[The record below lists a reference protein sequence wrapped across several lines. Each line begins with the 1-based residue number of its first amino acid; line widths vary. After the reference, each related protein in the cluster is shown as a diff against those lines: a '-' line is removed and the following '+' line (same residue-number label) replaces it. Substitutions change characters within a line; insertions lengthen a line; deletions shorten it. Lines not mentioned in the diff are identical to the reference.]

1 MSLLADLQTIG
12 RAPVEQH
19 GPMVAQLLNRVNL
32 GKLIRAARKHR
43 TDPLVGKVLL
53 ALKAS
58 LLNPPRPPHA
68 LEQLGAQAD

>member
-12 RAPVEQH
+12 RAPVEEH
-19 GPMVAQLLNRVNL
+19 GAMIMQLLNRV
-32 GKLIRAARKHR
+32 KLPALVRAARKHR

-53 ALKAS
+53 ALKSA
-58 LLNPPRPPHA
+58 LLNPPPHA